1 MSLPVFFS
9 APHRV
14 MFLSGTVQAL
24 LLMAFWSLEVGARYA
39 GLWPAVPWPLLDRV
53 PSPVLH
59 ALLVSCG
66 VFPFFMFGFIFTA
79 GPRWQGAGE
88 LLPKQYLP
96 AFLLLA
102 SGWGLVWLSLLVP
115 PALPVGLVLVLGG
128 WAAVAVV
135 LTKLA
140 RHRATER
147 EHIVLVAAAA
157 WLGAA
162 GVGAHLTF
170 AVGGDFVWTR
180 LGTVLSV
187 WGFLLPVFLAVT
199 HRMLP
204 FFTSSAV
211 RGYQPYRPAWAL
223 RVLVG
228 ASLAHGVLVFLE
240 LTGWSWIPDVPAI
253 LAAGRLTWRWWSA
266 AAMRNRMLAVLHV
279 AFGWLTVAFALS
291 AVQSL
296 LQGAA
301 PGFLGQAPLHA
312 MTLGYFA
319 SMLLGMASRVTLG
332 HSGQAVVADDAMWR
346 AFWLMQ
352 AAAALRIAGDMSG
365 AAAGPFMIWLSSA
378 LWLAAFALWAWRYAP
393 AFWRLREDGRPG

>member
-1 MSLPVFFS
+1 
-9 APHRV
+9 
-14 MFLSGTVQAL
+14 MFLAGTVQAL
-24 LLMAFWSLEVGARYA
+24 VLMAFWSLEVGARYA

-53 PSPVLH
+53 PSPALH

-88 LLPKQYLP
+88 LSPKQYLP

-102 SGWGLVWLSLLVP
+102 SGWILVWLSLLASPVF
-115 PALPVGLVLVLGG
+115 PVGLALVLAG
-128 WAAVAVV
+128 WIAVALV
-135 LTKLA
+135 LTMLA

-147 EHIVLVAAAA
+147 EHIALVAAAG

-162 GVGAHLTF
+162 GVAAHLTF
-170 AVGGDFVWTR
+170 AAGGDFVWTK

-187 WGFLLPVFLAVT
+187 WGFLLPVFLVVT

-211 RGYQPYRPAWAL
+211 RGYAPYRPAWAL
-223 RVLVG
+223 RLLVG
-228 ASLAHGVLVFLE
+228 ASLVHGALGFLE
-240 LTGWSWIPDVPAI
+240 LTAWSWIADVPAM
-253 LAAGRLTWRWWSA
+253 LAAGRLTWRWRSA
-266 AAMRNRMLAVLHV
+266 AAMRNRMLAVLHI
-279 AFGWLTVAFALS
+279 AFAWLTAAFALS
-291 AVQSL
+291 AAQSL
-296 LQGAA
+296 LQGSM

-319 SMLLGMASRVTLG
+319 SMLLGMAARVTLG

-352 AAAALRIAGDMSG
+352 AAAVLRVGGDVSG
-365 AAAGPFMIWLSSA
+365 PAAGHFMIWLSSA
-378 LWLAAFALWAWRYAP
+378 LWLAAFGLWAWRYAP
-393 AFWRLREDGRPG
+393 AFWRQRSDGRPG